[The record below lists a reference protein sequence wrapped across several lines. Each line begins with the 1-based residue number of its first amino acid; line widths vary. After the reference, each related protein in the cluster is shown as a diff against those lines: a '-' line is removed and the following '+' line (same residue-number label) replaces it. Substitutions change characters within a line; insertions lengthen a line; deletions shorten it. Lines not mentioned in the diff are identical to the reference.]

1 MTNKHLKSIIV
12 IEKDDV
18 LIDAGANFGL
28 FSIFSSHIIGKE
40 GKIYSFE
47 LVERTKEFLEK
58 NIKNNNIDNCIVVKK
73 ALGESNKE
81 VDIFINDK
89 NLEESSLVI
98 NNLLR
103 RKEKIKQIKLD
114 DFIKDNNIQKVDFIK
129 ADIEGAERNMLRGAE
144 KTIKKFKPKI
154 AICTYHLPDEPEVIE
169 NILKEFVPEY
179 KIVHRYK
186 KIYAYI

>member
-47 LVERTKEFLEK
+47 PVERTKEFLEK